1 MNYLYYEIVNMDNE
15 ILFEFIS
22 IPKKIVILFENKYQ
36 NKKKQII
43 KEIKEELFNEYG
55 IDIRD

>member
-1 MNYLYYEIVNMDNE
+1 MDNE

-43 KEIKEELFNEYG
+43 KEIKEEIYNEYG

>member
-1 MNYLYYEIVNMDNE
+1 LNYLYYEIVNMDNE

-22 IPKKIVILFENKYQ
+22 IPKKLVILFENKYQ

-43 KEIKEELFNEYG
+43 KEIKEEIYNEYG

>member
-1 MNYLYYEIVNMDNE
+1 MDNE

-22 IPKKIVILFENKYQ
+22 IPKKVFVSFVKSYQ

-43 KEIKEELFNEYG
+43 KEIKEEIFNEYRV
-55 IDIRD
+55 DIRD

>member
-1 MNYLYYEIVNMDNE
+1 MDNE

-22 IPKKIVILFENKYQ
+22 IPKKIIISFENKYQ

-43 KEIKEELFNEYG
+43 KEIKEEIFNEYG
-55 IDIRD
+55 IDLRD

>member
-1 MNYLYYEIVNMDNE
+1 MNNLYYEIINMDNE

-22 IPKKIVILFENKYQ
+22 IPKKLVILFENKYQ